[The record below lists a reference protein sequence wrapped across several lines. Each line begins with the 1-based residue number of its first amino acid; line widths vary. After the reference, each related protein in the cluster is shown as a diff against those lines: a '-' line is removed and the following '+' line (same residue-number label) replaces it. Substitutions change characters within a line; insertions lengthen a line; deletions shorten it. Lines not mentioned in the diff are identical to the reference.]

1 MILGFSTLASSSSGN
16 CYYIKSETTSILVDV
31 GISAAQIVK
40 RLDALEVSTQEI
52 AGVFLTHEHV
62 DHVKSVSAFHKK
74 APAAWF
80 IASQGTVSGL
90 DEKVRAAIKPQ
101 LTIVAPGCCD
111 GTGCRDLMIGDIK
124 VHAFC
129 LSHDAAEPTAYTF
142 SKDGRKIAIVTDT
155 GTVTEEIYQ
164 ALKDA
169 DLLVLEAN
177 HEENI
182 LLYGRYPYQV
192 KRRILSDLGHLSNEA
207 AGRCLARVLRER
219 RERDSGADCG
229 SGANSESG
237 ANRENGNG
245 TNRVP
250 RVLLAHLSR
259 ENNTPQQAFLTVRNV
274 LEEEDFYIGKDLKM
288 DVLGPDP
295 VPMLMEV

>member
-31 GISAAQIVK
+31 GISAAQIIK
-40 RLDALEVSTQEI
+40 RLDALEVSAQEI

-80 IASQGTVSGL
+80 IASQGTINGL
-90 DEKVRAAIKPQ
+90 DEKVRTAIENQ

-111 GTGCRDLMIGDIK
+111 GSRCRDLMIGDIE

-142 SKDGRKIAIVTDT
+142 SKEGRKIAIVTDT
-155 GTVTEEIYQ
+155 GIVTEEIYE

-169 DLLVLEAN
+169 DLLVLESN

-182 LLYGRYPYQV
+182 LLYGSYPYSV
-192 KRRILSDLGHLSNEA
+192 KRRILSDEGHLSNEA
-207 AGRCLARVLRER
+207 AGKCLARMLKER
-219 RERDSGADCG
+219 RE
-229 SGANSESG
+229 
-237 ANRENGNG
+237 NGEI
-245 TNRVP
+245 RVP

-274 LEEEDFYIGKDLKM
+274 LEEEDFYIGKDLKI

-295 VPMLMEV
+295 VPVLMEV

>member
-1 MILGFSTLASSSSGN
+1 LILGFSTLASSSSGN
-16 CYYIKSETTSILVDV
+16 CYYIKSETTSLLVDV

-40 RLDALEVSTQEI
+40 RLDALEVSVQEI

-74 APAAWF
+74 APEAWF
-80 IASQGTVSGL
+80 VASQGTVNGL
-90 DEKVRAAIKPQ
+90 DPKVRMAVENQ
-101 LTIVAPGCCD
+101 LTIVTPGCCD
-111 GTGCRDLMIGDIK
+111 GSQCRDLMIGDIE
-124 VHAFC
+124 VHSFC

-155 GTVTEEIYQ
+155 GIVTEEIYE

-182 LLYGRYPYQV
+182 LLYGRYPYSV
-192 KRRILSDLGHLSNEA
+192 KRRILSDYGHLSNEA
-207 AGRCLARVLRER
+207 AGRCLARLLRER
-219 RERDSGADCG
+219 REEAQQCGAEF
-229 SGANSESG
+229 S
-237 ANRENGNG
+237 
-245 TNRVP
+245 RVP

-274 LEEEDFYIGKDLKM
+274 LEEEDFYIGKDLKI

-295 VPMLMEV
+295 VPVLMEV

>member
-1 MILGFSTLASSSSGN
+1 MKENNLILGFSTLASSSSGN
-16 CYYIKSETTSILVDV
+16 CYYIKSETTNILVDV

-40 RLDALEVSTQEI
+40 RLDALEVSVQEI

-80 IASQGTVSGL
+80 VASQGTVDGL
-90 DEKVRAAIKPQ
+90 EEKVRGAIEDQ
-101 LTIVAPGCCD
+101 LTIVSPSCCD
-111 GTGCRDLMIGDIK
+111 GSGCRDLLIGDIE

-155 GTVTEEIYQ
+155 GIVTEEIYQ

-182 LLYGRYPYQV
+182 LLYGRYPYSV
-192 KRRILSDLGHLSNEA
+192 KRRILSDEGHLSNTA
-207 AGRCLARVLRER
+207 AGKCLARLLRER
-219 RERDSGADCG
+219 REAG
-229 SGANSESG
+229 
-237 ANRENGNG
+237 GNY
-245 TNRVP
+245 RVP

-295 VPMLMEV
+295 VPVLMEV

>member
-1 MILGFSTLASSSSGN
+1 LILGFSTLASSSSGN

-40 RLDALEVSTQEI
+40 RLDALEASAQEI

-80 IASQGTVSGL
+80 IASEGTVNGL
-90 DEKVRAAIKPQ
+90 EEKVRAAIEPQ
-101 LTIVAPGCCD
+101 LTIVTPSCCD
-111 GTGCRDLMIGDIK
+111 GSQCRDLMIGDIL
-124 VHAFC
+124 VHSFC

-155 GTVTEEIYQ
+155 GIVTEEIYQ

-182 LLYGRYPYQV
+182 LLYGRYPYSV
-192 KRRILSDLGHLSNEA
+192 KHRILSDQGHLSNEA
-207 AGRCLARVLRER
+207 AGKCLVRMLKDR
-219 RERDSGADCG
+219 RAAGEKQ
-229 SGANSESG
+229 
-237 ANRENGNG
+237 
-245 TNRVP
+245 VP
-250 RVLLAHLSR
+250 RVFLAHLSR
-259 ENNTPQQAFLTVRNV
+259 ENNTPEQAFLTVRNI
-274 LEEEDFYIGKDLKM
+274 LDEEDFYIGKDLKM
-288 DVLGPDP
+288 DILGPDP
-295 VPMLMEV
+295 VPVLVEV

>member
-1 MILGFSTLASSSSGN
+1 LILGFSTLASSSSGN
-16 CYYIKSETTSILVDV
+16 CYYIKSETTDILVDV
-31 GISAAQIVK
+31 GISAAQIIK
-40 RLDALEVSTQEI
+40 RLDALEVSAQEI

-80 IASQGTVSGL
+80 IASQGTVNGL
-90 DEKVRAAIKPQ
+90 DEKVRSAIGPQ

-111 GTGCRDLMIGDIK
+111 GSQCRDLMIGDIE

-155 GTVTEEIYQ
+155 GIVTEEIYQ

-182 LLYGRYPYQV
+182 LLYGHYPYSV
-192 KRRILSDLGHLSNEA
+192 KRRILSDQGHLSNEA
-207 AGRCLARVLRER
+207 AGRCLARMLTER
-219 RERDSGADCG
+219 REAALEAGADVDDL
-229 SGANSESG
+229 AP
-237 ANRENGNG
+237 RQ
-245 TNRVP
+245 VP

-274 LEEEDFYIGKDLKM
+274 LEESNFYIGKDLKL

-295 VPMLMEV
+295 VPVLMEV

>member
-31 GISAAQIVK
+31 GISASQIVK
-40 RLDALEVSTQEI
+40 RLDALEVSVQEI

-80 IASQGTVSGL
+80 IASQGTVNGL
-90 DEKVRAAIKPQ
+90 DEKVRSAIEPQ
-101 LTIVAPGCCD
+101 LSIVAPGCCD
-111 GTGCRDLMIGDIK
+111 GSQCRDLMIGDIE
-124 VHAFC
+124 VHTFC

-155 GTVTEEIYQ
+155 GIVTEEIYE

-182 LLYGRYPYQV
+182 LLYGRYPYSV
-192 KRRILSDLGHLSNEA
+192 KRRILSDQGHLSNEA
-207 AGRCLARVLRER
+207 AGRCLARMLKER
-219 RERDSGADCG
+219 RDSGRSSDVV
-229 SGANSESG
+229 GASQ
-237 ANRENGNG
+237 
-245 TNRVP
+245 VP

-259 ENNTPQQAFLTVRNV
+259 ENNTPEQAFLTVRNV

-295 VPMLMEV
+295 VPVLMEV

>member
-31 GISAAQIVK
+31 GISAAQIIK
-40 RLDALEVSTQEI
+40 RLDALEVSAQEI

-80 IASQGTVSGL
+80 IASQGTVNGL
-90 DEKVRAAIKPQ
+90 DEKVRSAIEPQ
-101 LTIVAPGCCD
+101 LSIVVPGCCD
-111 GTGCRDLMIGDIK
+111 GSQCRDLMIGDIE

-155 GTVTEEIYQ
+155 GIVTEEIYE

-182 LLYGRYPYQV
+182 LLYGRYPYSV
-192 KRRILSDLGHLSNEA
+192 KRRILSDQGHLSNEA
-207 AGRCLARVLRER
+207 AGRCLARMLKER
-219 RERDSGADCG
+219 RDAGRGSDVVGA
-229 SGANSESG
+229 SQ
-237 ANRENGNG
+237 
-245 TNRVP
+245 VP

-259 ENNTPQQAFLTVRNV
+259 ENNTPEQAFLTVRNV

-295 VPMLMEV
+295 VPVLMEV

>member
-31 GISAAQIVK
+31 GISASQIVK
-40 RLDALEVSTQEI
+40 RLDALEVSVQEI

-80 IASQGTVSGL
+80 IASQGTVNGL
-90 DEKVRAAIKPQ
+90 DEKVRSAIEPQ
-101 LTIVAPGCCD
+101 LSIVEPGCCD
-111 GTGCRDLMIGDIK
+111 GSQCRDLMIGDIE
-124 VHAFC
+124 VHTFC

-155 GTVTEEIYQ
+155 GIVTEEIYE

-182 LLYGRYPYQV
+182 LLYGHYPYSV
-192 KRRILSDLGHLSNEA
+192 KRRILSDQGHLSNEA
-207 AGRCLARVLRER
+207 AGRCLARMLKER
-219 RERDSGADCG
+219 RDSGRG
-229 SGANSESG
+229 SDVVGASQ
-237 ANRENGNG
+237 
-245 TNRVP
+245 VP

-259 ENNTPQQAFLTVRNV
+259 ENNTPEQAFLTVRNV
-274 LEEEDFYIGKDLKM
+274 LEEEDFFIGKDLKM

-295 VPMLMEV
+295 VPVLMEV

>member
-40 RLDALEVSTQEI
+40 RLDALEASAQEI

-74 APAAWF
+74 APQAWF
-80 IASQGTVSGL
+80 IASQGTAAGL
-90 DEKVRAAIKPQ
+90 EEKVRAAIEPQ
-101 LTIVAPGCCD
+101 LMIVAPGCCD
-111 GTGCRDLMIGDIK
+111 GSQCRDLMIGDIE

-155 GTVTEEIYQ
+155 GIVTEEIYE

-182 LLYGRYPYQV
+182 LLYGRYPYSV
-192 KRRILSDLGHLSNEA
+192 KRRILSDEGHLSNEA
-207 AGRCLARVLRER
+207 AGRCLARMLRER
-219 RERDSGADCG
+219 REAG
-229 SGANSESG
+229 E
-237 ANRENGNG
+237 
-245 TNRVP
+245 TRVP

-274 LEEEDFYIGKDLKM
+274 LEEEDFYVGKDLKI

-295 VPMLMEV
+295 VPVLMEV